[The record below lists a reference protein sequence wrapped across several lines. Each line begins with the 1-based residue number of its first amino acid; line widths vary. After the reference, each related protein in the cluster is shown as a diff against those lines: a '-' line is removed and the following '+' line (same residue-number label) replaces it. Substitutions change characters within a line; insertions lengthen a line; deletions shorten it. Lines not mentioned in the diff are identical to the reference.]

1 MKPMSNIGTKTSS
14 DTVIFSVFQMCCT
27 VQYHICLPESFLS
40 PAITDYRTRV
50 PTATVDYITDE
61 ENVMPRAGAITIG
74 GLAGLIIGARRR
86 GGLVKK
92 VLYTST
98 GVASK

>member
-1 MKPMSNIGTKTSS
+1 M
-14 DTVIFSVFQMCCT
+14 
-27 VQYHICLPESFLS
+27 
-40 PAITDYRTRV
+40 

-92 VLYTST
+92 ILYTST